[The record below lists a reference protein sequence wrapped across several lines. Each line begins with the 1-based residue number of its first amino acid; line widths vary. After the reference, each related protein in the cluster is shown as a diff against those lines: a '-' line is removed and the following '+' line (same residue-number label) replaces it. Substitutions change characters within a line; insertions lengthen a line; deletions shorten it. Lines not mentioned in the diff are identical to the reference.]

1 MSTFPLDRSVLLGQA
16 RSTYFLVAIFLGF
29 LIPALI
35 PAVGLDYPYLFIMC
49 ITLFAWF
56 IMQWE
61 KVKSLDTRGKRWEVL
76 LGLAAIGL
84 DYGENAYFHSV
95 FGLVDMLVVFSA
107 LVTIF
112 YGLRAFRLFWV
123 PAIYG
128 IVLLLGYQ
136 LENNIPNYVALQDWM
151 AGVMVTAM
159 HLLGIPASAQ
169 GHIVALNS
177 GPKTL
182 LLDVES
188 DCTGIQGVLAFG
200 MLSTMALLDTKPS
213 RARLTILLAIGFI
226 GVFLINILRLVL
238 VFLTFEFLGV
248 SLGNTVHVYA
258 GYVLFIA
265 WVLVFWSLAFKYMTP
280 RTTAIQTAVALKT
293 GE

>member
-1 MSTFPLDRSVLLGQA
+1 MSPSLPSLRSLLGQA
-16 RSTYFLVAIFLGF
+16 RSTYFIAAIFLAF

-35 PAVGLDYPYLFIMC
+35 PGEGLDYPYLFIMC

-56 IMQWE
+56 VMQWE
-61 KVKSLDTRGKRWEVL
+61 KVKSLETKGRRWEVL
-76 LGLAAIGL
+76 LGLAAITA
-84 DYGENAYFHSV
+84 DYAENAYFRSE
-95 FGLVDMLVVFSA
+95 FGLIDMLIVFSA
-107 LVTIF
+107 LVAIF

-123 PAIYG
+123 PATYG

-151 AGVMVTAM
+151 AGVMVSSM

-169 GHIVALNS
+169 GHIVALNT

-200 MLSTMALLDTKPS
+200 MLSTMALLDTKPAKS
-213 RARLTILLAIGFI
+213 RLAILLAIGFV
-226 GVFLINILRLVL
+226 GVFLINILRLIV

-248 SLGNTVHVYA
+248 DIGTTVHVYA

-265 WVLVFWSLAFKYMTP
+265 WVLVFWSLAFRYMTP
-280 RTTAIQTAVALKT
+280 RTTTLQTAVALKT
-293 GE
+293 GG